1 MSLNLN
7 KMWLPAL
14 VSDGMV
20 LQRGNK
26 TSITGKASKNEDIL
40 IEFCDEKYESIT
52 DENGYFKV
60 TLKNLEAGGPYEM
73 IIKGKEERRIKDI
86 LIGDVYVCSGQSNM
100 ELPIVEFLIYMKM
113 K

>member
-40 IEFCDEKYESIT
+40 IEFCDKST
-52 DENGYFKV
+52 KV
-60 TLKNLEAGGPYEM
+60 LLMKM
-73 IIKGKEERRIKDI
+73 DI
-86 LIGDVYVCSGQSNM
+86 L
-100 ELPIVEFLIYMKM
+100 K
-113 K
+113 